1 MLDIGI
7 YRQSLQDIV
16 QEAIDHSD
24 GSTRQISEY
33 LWSIKISGWLIRHK
47 FEKQKALDEAR
58 TAFDSHRHWP
68 LDIVISHLGLEPK
81 SMRLPQRPQ

>member
-1 MLDIGI
+1 MLDIGV
-7 YRQSLQDIV
+7 YRQFLQEIV

-33 LWSIKISGWLIRHK
+33 LWSIKAGGRFTRHK

-58 TAFDSHRHWP
+58 TAFDTHRHWP
-68 LDIVISHLGLEPK
+68 LEIVISQLGLEPK
-81 SMRLPQRPQ
+81 AMRLP